1 MKLILVK
8 EGKELM
14 LTKFLINK
22 DEIISNKVNIILFSL
37 IILTSCIKSNEA
49 LEKKIDF
56 QNTSENIP
64 SWYLSEDEW
73 DNIIVSV
80 GTGVSSDLQM
90 SYDKALLIAKKNLAG
105 KIKSFIYNEIES
117 INKENF
123 LITTKEDLETFKQ
136 STYQYISQEISGYK
150 ITNKKIIPLSN
161 KFRTY
166 VRISYELEYARNL
179 IIKKAEENKL
189 IKKLD

>member
-8 EGKELM
+8 EGKERM
-14 LTKFLINK
+14 LTKFLITK
-22 DEIISNKVNIILFSL
+22 DKTISNKVNIILFS
-37 IILTSCIKSNEA
+37 IFILTSCIKSNEA
-49 LEKKIDF
+49 LEKKVDF

-117 INKENF
+117 INQEN
-123 LITTKEDLETFKQ
+123 LLTATKEDLETFKQ

-166 VRISYELEYARNL
+166 IRISYESEYARQL

>member
-1 MKLILVK
+1 MKLISVK

-14 LTKFLINK
+14 LTKFLIIK
-22 DEIISNKVNIILFSL
+22 DEIISNKVKIILFSL
-37 IILTSCIKSNEA
+37 FILTSCIKSNEA

-105 KIKSFIYNEIES
+105 KIKSFIYSEIEN
-117 INKENF
+117 IKQEDL
-123 LITTKEDLETFKQ
+123 LIVSKKDLETFKQ

-150 ITNKKIIPLSN
+150 ITNKKIVPLSN

-166 VRISYELEYARNL
+166 IRISYESEYARQL

>member
-1 MKLILVK
+1 
-8 EGKELM
+8 M

-166 VRISYELEYARNL
+166 VRISYESEYARNL

>member
-166 VRISYELEYARNL
+166 VRISYESEYARNL

>member
-1 MKLILVK
+1 
-8 EGKELM
+8 
-14 LTKFLINK
+14 
-22 DEIISNKVNIILFSL
+22 
-37 IILTSCIKSNEA
+37 
-49 LEKKIDF
+49 
-56 QNTSENIP
+56 
-64 SWYLSEDEW
+64 
-73 DNIIVSV
+73 
-80 GTGVSSDLQM
+80 M

-166 VRISYELEYARNL
+166 VRISYESEYARKL

>member
-1 MKLILVK
+1 
-8 EGKELM
+8 M
-14 LTKFLINK
+14 LTKFLIIK
-22 DEIISNKVNIILFSL
+22 DEIIGNKVNIILFSL
-37 IILTSCIKSNEA
+37 FILTSCIKSNEA

-117 INKENF
+117 INQENL
-123 LITTKEDLETFKQ
+123 LITTKKDLETFKQ

-150 ITNKKIIPLSN
+150 ITNKKIVPLSN

-166 VRISYELEYARNL
+166 IRISYESEYARQL